1 MQLDQIEDITSQE
14 NPPLQV
20 GVPHCPAKDSRQRTL
35 ERLNTLWH
43 KRAFLMHVAVA
54 GLLAGT
60 LLAFLLPKKFE
71 STTQLMPPD
80 SQSSSTMSLL
90 AGLAG
95 RNSSGLGAF
104 AGDLLGFK
112 SSGALFVGI
121 LRSRTVQDHL
131 IDRFHL
137 QNVYGVRLQE
147 DASRIL
153 EENTAVS
160 EDRKSGIITLTVT
173 DHDPQR
179 AAALARAYV
188 EELDHLVVHVST
200 SSAGREREFLED
212 RLGSVQ
218 NDLEASEKDL
228 SQFSSKNGTVDLK
241 EQGKAMVEAAATVE
255 GQLIAAKSELEG
267 LRRIYADDSVRVKS
281 ARARINELQAEM
293 QKMGGSDQDDGTG
306 SLYPPLRKLPLLGV
320 TYSDLYRRV
329 KLEEAVYEA
338 LTQQFELAKV
348 EEAKET
354 PSVKVL
360 DAPNIPSRKSFPPRL
375 LIIFLCTF
383 LCFSGAAFVVL
394 IRDSWQVLDPNDPGK
409 SLLLEVF
416 ATLTSRVSRK
426 PMIRRATETHGS
438 APRNGNGLKQE
449 EARR

>member
-1 MQLDQIEDITSQE
+1 MR
-14 NPPLQV
+14 V
-20 GVPHCPAKDSRQRTL
+20 TL
-35 ERLNTLWH
+35 
-43 KRAFLMHVAVA
+43 A

-71 STTQLMPPD
+71 STAQLMPPD

-95 RNSSGLGAF
+95 RNSGGLGAF

-137 QNVYGVRLQE
+137 QNVYDVRLEE

-153 EENTAVS
+153 AENTAVS

-173 DHDPQR
+173 DHDPGR
-179 AAALARAYV
+179 AAALAQAYV
-188 EELDHLVVHVST
+188 EELDHLVVRVST

-212 RLGSVQ
+212 RLKSVQ
-218 NDLEASEKDL
+218 SDLEASEKDL

-293 QKMGGSDQDDGTG
+293 QKMGGSGQDEGTG
-306 SLYPPLRKLPLLGV
+306 SLYPPLRQLPLLGV
-320 TYSDLYRRV
+320 AYSDLYRRV

-360 DAPNIPSRKSFPPRL
+360 DPPNVPSRKAFPPRL

-383 LCFSGAAFVVL
+383 LCFLSAAFVVL
-394 IRDSWQVLDPNDPGK
+394 IQDRWQQLDPADPGK
-409 SLLLEVF
+409 SFILEILGTF
-416 ATLTSRVSRK
+416 ATNHQWKIRVSDRMSSSN
-426 PMIRRATETHGS
+426 PPIRVSGDD
-438 APRNGNGLKQE
+438 
-449 EARR
+449 